1 MRNDVLYATDGG
13 PIVGKIKHGK
23 RYDSGM
29 VSAEQYSQDMA
40 TYDER
45 MTALHQSV
53 LAIENTAA
61 LIRSDLSS
69 LSADYAAVVPGLADD
84 LHELELDVVNLKN
97 SVKAAANA
105 VTALEAK
112 EAGDITAVTESIS
125 TITAGLNAL
134 ADLVHEHSTAIALN
148 ETGVTQLRSEI
159 TAVKALISTN
169 TNSITQLSN
178 AVAELSA
185 AQQVDKN
192 VLTERIASV
201 NTAVTN
207 LTQTVNANAAQVEES
222 ISRINE
228 NIRSANE
235 KINSVESGLGSVSG
249 EVAGIKTALN
259 NLSETVSSS
268 NSQMNGRITAIQS
281 TVNTSAQD
289 ISAIKENIK
298 GIGTEINSEKADIQR
313 ITGRM
318 NDYEVTQSALR
329 NQILNVSEST
339 TDKLNI
345 VSESQTVMRSDIK
358 ENFKSI
364 TELSHTTSEAIAD
377 INRRIDDIVGH
388 EDIAI
393 TAFSASPNVCEIG
406 GTENI
411 TLNWITAG
419 EVASQKINNEP
430 VSGNQKTMNN
440 VTEPQR
446 YTLTVSDAKGRS
458 ASKSVDISF
467 INHIYYGVDSRNI
480 INASLVK
487 GLAKDVFSDEVSRN
501 ITVAPNEQYIYY
513 AYPKRL
519 GGVVFELRSGLQ
531 GGFESP
537 VTVSV
542 SNHSEY
548 AEDYYVYRSTQKLT
562 VTSENPSVTIS
573 VKGM

>member
-207 LTQTVNANAAQVEES
+207 LTQTVNA
-222 ISRINE
+222 
-228 NIRSANE
+228 
-235 KINSVESGLGSVSG
+235 
-249 EVAGIKTALN
+249 
-259 NLSETVSSS
+259 S
-268 NSQMNGRITAIQS
+268 NTQMSDRITAMQS
-281 TVNTSAQD
+281 TLSTATQD
-289 ISAIKENIK
+289 IAAIKANIS
-298 GIGTEINSEKADIQR
+298 GIGAELESEKADIQR
-313 ITGRM
+313 IEKRM
-318 NDYEVTQSALR
+318 TDYEVTQSTLR

-339 TDKLNI
+339 TDKLNV
-345 VSESQTVMRSDIK
+345 VSESQVLMRSDIK
-358 ENFKSI
+358 ENTKAI
-364 TELSHTTSEAIAD
+364 NALSAATSEAISD
-377 INRRIDDIVGH
+377 LNQRINDIVGH

-393 TAFSASPNVCEIG
+393 TGFSASPNVCEIG

-411 TLNWITAG
+411 TLSWSTAG
-419 EVASQKINNEP
+419 EVASQKINNNA
-430 VSGNQKTMNN
+430 VTGNQTTMSN
-440 VTEPQR
+440 VNQPVK
-446 YTLTVSDAKGRS
+446 YTLTVTDPKGKS
-458 ASKSVDISF
+458 VSKSVDISF
-467 INHIYYGVDSRNI
+467 INHMYYGVDSREI
-480 INASLVK
+480 INESLVK
-487 GLAKDVFSDEVSRN
+487 GLSKDIFSEEITRD
-501 ITVAPNEQYIYY
+501 ITVSPNNQYIYY

-519 GGVVFELRSGLQ
+519 GGVIFKASGFQ
-531 GGFESP
+531 GGFENP

-542 SNHSEY
+542 SNHSGY
-548 AEDYYVYRSTQKLT
+548 AEDYYVYRSTKKLSITIT
-562 VTSENPSVTIS
+562 VSVNA
-573 VKGM
+573 M